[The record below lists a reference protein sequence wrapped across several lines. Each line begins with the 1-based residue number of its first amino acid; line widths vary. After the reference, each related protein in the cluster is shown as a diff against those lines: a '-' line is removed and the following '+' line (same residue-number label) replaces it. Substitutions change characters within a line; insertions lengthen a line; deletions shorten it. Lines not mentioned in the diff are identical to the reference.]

1 MKILPS
7 FETSIALG
15 ACKPCA
21 IISTPF
27 ELVRFP
33 DSDTGDGNGTRVSE
47 GEYFM
52 VIILTIMT
60 RTEGITYL
68 TICLLSIRF
77 ALNLIFY
84 NSIQF
89 EINQALPSFNQSSI
103 ILPAKTQPWIQIM
116 NQLR

>member
-1 MKILPS
+1 MSPTGSSKRVPFATTLILPLFSVMKILPS

-27 ELVRFP
+27 EVVRFP
-33 DSDTGDGNGTRVSE
+33 ESDTGEGNGTRVSE

-68 TICLLSIRF
+68 ISCLLSIR
-77 ALNLIFY
+77 LH
-84 NSIQF
+84 
-89 EINQALPSFNQSSI
+89 
-103 ILPAKTQPWIQIM
+103 
-116 NQLR
+116 